1 MDTGFAAFAM
11 LFELG
16 LIFAWQTQRSGSG
29 GYRVFRKM
37 LDSGHPLEDWG
48 TLLSSDHIEI

>member
-11 LFELG
+11 PFELG

-37 LDSGHPLEDWG
+37 LDGGHPLEDWG